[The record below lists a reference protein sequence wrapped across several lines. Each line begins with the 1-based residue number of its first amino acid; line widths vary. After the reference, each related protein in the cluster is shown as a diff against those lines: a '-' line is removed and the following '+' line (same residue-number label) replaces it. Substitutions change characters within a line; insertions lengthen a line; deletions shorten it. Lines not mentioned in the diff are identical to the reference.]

1 MPSTDS
7 AVIIG
12 RATPW
17 FHKRWLFAVFFTLGS
32 AAWFAYDG
40 AIGYPKQNEIAR
52 AFEQFK
58 EDKREDDWAAYARQ
72 RDWPDAKNIPKL
84 KSPESI
90 RTQVYIGAVAGVIG
104 LGVLG
109 SFLYRRGKVLKVD
122 AENLYTP
129 GGKTVPFT
137 SIQHVDTALWADKG
151 LARVHYLV
159 DGTIRQAVID
169 GLSYGGFAG
178 EKPYRADQILERV
191 LAHAPKSPP
200 AEDTASDPTSGKARG
215 EEAT

>member
-1 MPSTDS
+1 MPSTES

-17 FHKRWLFAVFFTLGS
+17 FHKRWLFAVLFTLGS

-58 EDKREDDWAAYARQ
+58 EEKREDDWAAYARQ

-90 RTQVYIGAVAGVIG
+90 RTQLYIGAVAGVIG
-104 LGVLG
+104 LGVL
-109 SFLYRRGKVLKVD
+109 S
-122 AENLYTP
+122 
-129 GGKTVPFT
+129 
-137 SIQHVDTALWADKG
+137 
-151 LARVHYLV
+151 
-159 DGTIRQAVID
+159 
-169 GLSYGGFAG
+169 
-178 EKPYRADQILERV
+178 
-191 LAHAPKSPP
+191 
-200 AEDTASDPTSGKARG
+200 
-215 EEAT
+215 